1 MRRPLVVALGGV
13 VGLVGLAGPAAGAV
27 SADGPRPGPYHGGA
41 ASEDPVL
48 AYVLVDRGGA
58 SLDAAI
64 TLRARC
70 DAFAVPVQAR
80 VAVTGAP
87 LDAEGEAVAVRSV
100 TGPVSGPDGEPA
112 IEDGEATVR
121 MQVGDDGRARGT
133 VRLAS
138 VFRDA
143 DTGEEVAR
151 CDTGEL
157 AFAVRQVPSG
167 RVRVRGRGV
176 AAGALLAGRAG
187 VQPFVARVAEDGKLD
202 GLAFVY
208 RSGCQVRADGR
219 GTRRIVALPR
229 VPVRSDGRFAVRAT
243 NQLIVPG
250 GAEDVRVELRG
261 RLRADGTIAG
271 TARLRGVLSRGDEE
285 TKRCDSGR
293 LVVRA
298 LPA

>member
-1 MRRPLVVALGGV
+1 MRRRLLAALGAV
-13 VGLVGLAGPAAGAV
+13 AGLAGLAGPAAGTAF
-27 SADGPRPGPYHGGA
+27 ADGPRPGPYHGGA
-41 ASEDPVL
+41 ADEEPVL
-48 AYVLVDRGGA
+48 AYLLVGRGGT

-80 VAVTGAP
+80 VAVIDAA
-87 LDAEGEAVAVRSV
+87 LDAEGEAVAVKSI

-112 IEDGEATVR
+112 TEDGEATVR
-121 MQVGDDGRARGT
+121 VRVGDDGRARGT

-157 AFAVRQVPSG
+157 AFAVRQVPSKRARGG
-167 RVRVRGRGV
+167 RRGV
-176 AAGALLAGRAG
+176 AAGTLLAGRAG
-187 VQPFVARVAEDGKLD
+187 VQPFVARVDEDGGLE
-202 GLAFVY
+202 GLALVY
-208 RSGCQVRADGR
+208 RSGCQLRADGR

-229 VPVRSDGRFAVRAT
+229 FAVRSDGTFAVRAT
-243 NQLIVPG
+243 NQLFVPG
-250 GAEDVRVELRG
+250 GVEDVRVELRG

-271 TARLRGVLSRGDEE
+271 TVRLRGVLARGDEE
-285 TKRCDSGR
+285 ATRCDSGR
-293 LVVRA
+293 LTVRA